1 MEFDC
6 VLQNFVS
13 FRTVEIGQG
22 CRGMKLSR
30 LQTWSKRT
38 CLTILWTSLVAPLV
52 KNLPTMQETPV
63 QSLCLEDSPGDGKG
77 YPLWPGE
84 YRVAKSQ
91 TLLSNFHFDYFSVDC
106 ISI

>member
-13 FRTVEIGQG
+13 FRTVKIGQG
-22 CRGMKLSR
+22 CSDMKLSR

-52 KNLPTMQETPV
+52 KNLPTMQETLV
-63 QSLCLEDSPGDGKG
+63 QSLCLEDPLETGKATHSG
-77 YPLWPGE
+77 LENMGLQ
-84 YRVAKSQ
+84 RVRH
-91 TLLSNFHFDYFSVDC
+91 N
-106 ISI
+106 